1 MWEKIMK
8 NLKPVWISFAAIIL
22 VSLASCNTTP
32 PMPENTQISSD
43 TVAETKSTQKI
54 YLRHYGPGG
63 PLWHLIDFELYS
75 QIIDYILAK
84 GGLPTQE
91 NIDSVYDSMRH

>member
-1 MWEKIMK
+1 MKEKIMNRFK
-8 NLKPVWISFAAIIL
+8 TISMMFVAAI
-22 VSLASCNTTP
+22 SLTLAGCNTTP